1 MKRDVGKD
9 QRQRGG
15 DLWKLHFFYFNVQL
29 LIRIANVSS
38 SRELQKL
45 RLNELCVFENVQ
57 ILLLWEERCAPSKT
71 SPTTAD
77 FLTVLRAS

>member
-57 ILLLWEERCAPSKT
+57 ILLWEERCAPSKT

-77 FLTVLRAS
+77 FLTVPRAS

>member
-9 QRQRGG
+9 QRQRGD

-45 RLNELCVFENVQ
+45 RLNE
-57 ILLLWEERCAPSKT
+57 
-71 SPTTAD
+71 
-77 FLTVLRAS
+77 